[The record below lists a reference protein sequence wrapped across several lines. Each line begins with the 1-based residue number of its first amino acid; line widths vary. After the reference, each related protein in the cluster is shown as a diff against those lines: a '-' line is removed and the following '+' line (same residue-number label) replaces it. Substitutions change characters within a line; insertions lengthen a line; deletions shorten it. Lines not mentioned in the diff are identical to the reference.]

1 MIGRRRGR
9 TPDVRGLV
17 EEHLGAGRPTGWF
30 EPLYAAVRGRADD
43 VPWGGQDPHPYVADW
58 LADPVVAPPGGRA
71 VVVGCGLG
79 GDALAVHEAGHEV
92 TAFDVAPTA
101 VAWARERLPDEV
113 EVRTADLLDLPADLV
128 GAFDLVVEV
137 RTVQSLPG
145 VVRDAAMHAVASLA
159 APGGVVVVVTLLATS
174 ADAAATT
181 DGPPWAQAP
190 SELAAYLAGG
200 LRRVALEHPEPR
212 EGEQALDVRVTF
224 VRDDGPA
231 STGGADGP
239 DVLGIHG

>member
-1 MIGRRRGR
+1 MGRRRGR
-9 TPDVRGLV
+9 TPDVRRLV

-43 VPWGGQDPHPYVADW
+43 VPWGGRTPHPYVTDW
-58 LADPVVAPPGGRA
+58 LADPVVAPPGPRA

-79 GDALAVHEAGHEV
+79 GDALALHEAGHEV

-101 VAWARERLPDEV
+101 VDWARQRLPEAV
-113 EVRTADLLDLPADLV
+113 EVRAADLLDLPGDLV

-174 ADAAATT
+174 GQAAATWE
-181 DGPPWAQAP
+181 GPPWAQAP

-200 LRRVALEHPEPR
+200 LRRVALEHPDVR
-212 EGEQALDVRVTF
+212 EGEQAMDARLTL

-231 STGGADGP
+231 PSGPTTGP